1 MGLRDEDPAWRKTG
15 DGDLAQL
22 ATEMASA
29 VKDKVQDWSAG
40 AQETARTAATQIAD
54 KAASVAESA
63 SQTLH
68 DVGTTARET
77 FIQAREGAASMAE
90 RASVNVQQAMP
101 DREDRDKFLLGARP
115 RSPSPPWWALP
126 ISGARRGPELDD
138 RRCDDPG
145 LVGSAARYGQ
155 PLAGAQGCPPRSGAG
170 VLLHIL
176 AWTGDRHRDRD
187 RGQRRAFLTST
198 AVGSLAKPARLRRWW
213 LERASVSW
221 VLF

>member
-1 MGLRDEDPAWRKTG
+1 MGLRDEDPAWRSTG
-15 DGDLAQL
+15 DGDLAQR

-68 DVGTTARET
+68 DVGPTARET

-101 DREDRDKFLLGARP
+101 DREDATNFCSGRP
-115 RSPSPPWWALP
+115 CSPSPPRWVLP
-126 ISGARRGPELDD
+126 ISGARRGPEFVKLPASLNC
-138 RRCDDPG
+138 RSKQEPAVATKSTPRAG
-145 LVGSAARYGQ
+145 QAGSGN
-155 PLAGAQGCPPRSGAG
+155 
-170 VLLHIL
+170 
-176 AWTGDRHRDRD
+176 TDRH
-187 RGQRRAFLTST
+187 GYWT
-198 AVGSLAKPARLRRWW
+198 AKRQGPLCWFAR
-213 LERASVSW
+213 
-221 VLF
+221 